1 MQRATRGR
9 RSASVVEGATDSPL
23 RRLRGRV
30 LTVLF
35 FFPRGGSA
43 QVARALAD
51 ALPGAGW
58 HTTLAAGSLGRQ
70 GEETNAG
77 SFFSGLEVHPV
88 EYKPALELPD
98 PLAALL
104 PLQPSYE
111 DRSGA
116 PDRVFATVDD
126 AAYERLVA
134 AWSEAL
140 VRAAA
145 DEADLLHL
153 HHLTPANE
161 AAIRCFPSL
170 PILGQLH
177 GTELAFLRT
186 VEAGPPA
193 AWRYAARWAERMR
206 GWAQQCELVLV
217 PPGAEA
223 EAALLLGL
231 ERGRL
236 RSLPGG
242 VDLARFTPRPLAQRD
257 RFAFWRR
264 WLVDEPRG
272 WDVSGRP
279 GSVAYDEHDLAPFQT
294 GAPVMLYLGRFTAV
308 KRLPLLIAAH
318 ERMNERLGT
327 PAPLVLVGG
336 HAGEWEGEHPL
347 TAAARLGNKLVFLAG
362 WRAHEVVPQ
371 ALNAADLL
379 VLPSLGEA
387 FGLVLVEA
395 MACGLPVIACAAHG
409 PAAIVADGKTG
420 WLVPPDGVD
429 ALSDALV
436 TAASDREE
444 RRARGERAYAE
455 SRRYG
460 WPAIARRLVSLYEE
474 LLVPA
479 SERAARAGR

>member
-1 MQRATRGR
+1 M
-9 RSASVVEGATDSPL
+9 EGGVGSPL
-23 RRLRGRV
+23 RRRGRV

-43 QVARALAD
+43 QVARALAG
-51 ALPGAGW
+51 ALPCAGW
-58 HTTLAAGSLGRQ
+58 ETTLAAGSLGRP
-70 GEETNAG
+70 GELTHAG
-77 SFFSGLEVHPV
+77 SFFSGVEVDPV
-88 EYKPALELPD
+88 DYSPALELLD

-104 PLQPSYE
+104 PFQPSYE
-111 DRSGA
+111 DRPGA

-140 VRAAA
+140 GRAAA
-145 DEADLLHL
+145 GDADLLHL

-161 AAIRCFPSL
+161 AARRCFPSL
-170 PILGQLH
+170 PILGHLH
-177 GTELAFLRT
+177 GTELAFLRM

-193 AWRYAARWAERMR
+193 GWRYAARWAERLR
-206 GWAQQCELVLV
+206 GWAQQCELVIV

-242 VDLARFTPRPLAQRD
+242 VDLARFRRRPLAQTD

-264 WLVDEPRG
+264 WLVDQPRG
-272 WDVSGRP
+272 WDLSGRP
-279 GSVAYDEHDLAPFQT
+279 GSVAYDEHELAPFQT
-294 GAPVMLYLGRFTAV
+294 GAPVLLYVGRFTAV

-318 ERMNERLGT
+318 ARASERLGT

-336 HAGEWEGEHPL
+336 HPGEWEGEHPL
-347 TAAARLGNKLVFLAG
+347 RAAERLRNQDVFLAG
-362 WRAHEVVPQ
+362 WRAHELLPQ

-379 VLPSLGEA
+379 VLPSVAEA

-395 MACGLPVIACAAHG
+395 MACGLPVLACAAHG
-409 PAAIVADGKTG
+409 PAAIVSDGTSG
-420 WLVPPDGVD
+420 WLVPPDDED
-429 ALSDALV
+429 ALTQALV
-436 TAASDREE
+436 AAANDRKQ
-444 RRARGERAYAE
+444 RRARGERAHAE

-460 WPAIARRLVSLYEE
+460 WPAIASRLASTYEE
-474 LLVPA
+474 LLTPTQKQ
-479 SERAARAGR
+479 AAHGR

>member
-1 MQRATRGR
+1 MQGQATSGDGTGAGR
-9 RSASVVEGATDSPL
+9 SRVVSA
-23 RRLRGRV
+23 
-30 LTVLF
+30 LF

-43 QVARALAD
+43 QVARAFAR
-51 ALPGAGW
+51 ALPAVGW
-58 HTTLAAGSLGRQ
+58 QTTLVAGSLGRQ
-70 GEETNAG
+70 GEETNAA

-88 EYKPALELPD
+88 DYTPALSD

-104 PLQPSYE
+104 PFQPSYE
-111 DRSGA
+111 DRRGA
-116 PDRVFATVDD
+116 PDQVFATVDD
-126 AAYERLVA
+126 AVYERMVA

-145 DEADLLHL
+145 GEADLLHL

-170 PILGQLH
+170 PILGHLH
-177 GTELAFLRT
+177 GTELAFLRA

-193 AWRYAARWAERMR
+193 GWRYAARWAERMH
-206 GWAQQCELVLV
+206 GWAEQCELVLV

-231 ERGRL
+231 ERRRL

-242 VDLARFTPRPLAQRD
+242 VDLARFTSLRLDHTD
-257 RFAFWRR
+257 RFSFWRR

-272 WDVSGRP
+272 WDTSGRP
-279 GSVAYDEHDLAPFQT
+279 GSIAYDEQDLAPFQS
-294 GAPVMLYLGRFTAV
+294 GAPVLLYVGRFTAV

-318 ERMNERLGT
+318 ARANERLGT

-336 HAGEWEGEHPL
+336 HPGEWEGEHPL
-347 TAAARLGNKLVFLAG
+347 AASARLGNQNVFLAG
-362 WRAHEVVPQ
+362 WRAHELLPQ

-395 MACGLPVIACAAHG
+395 MACGLPVVAYASHG

-429 ALSDALV
+429 ALADALV
-436 TAASDREE
+436 AAASDRDE
-444 RRARGERAYAE
+444 RRERGERAFVE

-460 WPAIARRLVSLYEE
+460 WPVIARRLASLYED
-474 LLVPA
+474 LRVPTQ
-479 SERAARAGR
+479 ERAARVGR

>member
-1 MQRATRGR
+1 VLVQRATTGR
-9 RSASVVEGATDSPL
+9 RSASALEGGTGSP
-23 RRLRGRV
+23 LRGRV

-43 QVARALAD
+43 HVARALAG
-51 ALPGAGW
+51 ALPAAGW
-58 HTTLAAGSLGRQ
+58 QTTLAAGSLGRQ

-77 SFFSGLEVHPV
+77 SFFGGLEVHPV
-88 EYKPALELPD
+88 DYSPALELPD

-104 PLQPSYE
+104 PFQPSYE
-111 DRSGA
+111 DRQGA
-116 PDRVFATVDD
+116 PDRIFATVDD

-140 VRAAA
+140 ARAGAG
-145 DEADLLHL
+145 EADLLHL

-161 AAIRCFPSL
+161 AAIRCFASL

-193 AWRYAARWAERMR
+193 GWRYAARWVERMR
-206 GWAQQCELVLV
+206 GWAQRCELVLV

-242 VDLARFTPRPLAQRD
+242 VDLARFTRRPLAQTD
-257 RFAFWRR
+257 RFAFWRG
-264 WLVDEPRG
+264 WLVDEARG

-279 GSVAYDEHDLAPFQT
+279 GSVAYDEHDLAPFQA
-294 GAPVMLYLGRFTAV
+294 GAPVFLYLGRFTAV

-318 ERMNERLGT
+318 TRASERLGT

-336 HAGEWEGEHPL
+336 HPGEWEGEHPL
-347 TAAARLGNKLVFLAG
+347 AAAVRLKNHDVFLAG
-362 WRAHEVVPQ
+362 WRAHELVPQ

-379 VLPSLGEA
+379 VLPSVGEA

-395 MACGLPVIACAAHG
+395 MACGLPVVACAAHG

-420 WLVPPDGVD
+420 WLVPPDGVE
-429 ALSDALV
+429 ALTDALV
-436 TAASDREE
+436 TATSDREE

-460 WPAIARRLVSLYEE
+460 WPAIARRLASLYEE

-479 SERAARAGR
+479 SEQTARAGR

>member
-1 MQRATRGR
+1 MV
-9 RSASVVEGATDSPL
+9 SA
-23 RRLRGRV
+23 
-30 LTVLF
+30 LF
-35 FFPRGGSA
+35 FVPRGGSA
-43 QVARALAD
+43 QVARAFAR
-51 ALPGAGW
+51 ALPAVGW
-58 HTTLAAGSLGRQ
+58 QTTLAAGSLWRQ
-70 GEETNAG
+70 GEQTNAA
-77 SFFSGLEVHPV
+77 SFFGGLEVHPV
-88 EYKPALELPD
+88 DYSPALELPD

-104 PLQPSYE
+104 PFQPSYE
-111 DRSGA
+111 DRPEA

-145 DEADLLHL
+145 GEANLLHL

-170 PILGQLH
+170 PILGHLH

-193 AWRYAARWAERMR
+193 GWRYAARWAERLR

-231 ERGRL
+231 ERGL

-242 VDLARFTPRPLAQRD
+242 VDPARFTRRPLAQTD

-264 WLVDEPRG
+264 WFVDEPRG
-272 WDVSGRP
+272 WDTSGGP
-279 GSVAYDEHDLAPFQT
+279 GSVAYDEQDLAPFQT
-294 GAPVMLYLGRFTAV
+294 GAPTPVLLYAGRFTAV

-318 ERMNERLGT
+318 ARANERLGT
-327 PAPLVLVGG
+327 PTPLVLVGG
-336 HAGEWEGEHPL
+336 HPGEWEGEHPL
-347 TAAARLGNKLVFLAG
+347 AAAAGLGNQDVFLAG
-362 WRAHEVVPQ
+362 WRAHELLPQ
-371 ALNAADLL
+371 ALNAADLF
-379 VLPSLGEA
+379 VLPSVGEA

-395 MACGLPVIACAAHG
+395 MACGLPVVACASHG

-429 ALSDALV
+429 ALTDALV
-436 TAASDREE
+436 AAASDREE

-460 WPAIARRLVSLYEE
+460 WPAISRRLASLYEE
-474 LLVPA
+474 LLAPA
-479 SERAARAGR
+479 HERAARAGR